1 MRLLGCTFLLCA
13 CGGLGLGAARG
24 LKLRVVQLRTLLGA
38 LEEMERE
45 LRCRLT
51 PLPELLAGLGE
62 RTPGAAGR
70 FFTLCAGGLDEL
82 EGPFSRV
89 WDRALED
96 GGLCL
101 EEEDRQLLTELG
113 GALGRYDA
121 ASQCEAIA
129 QARSRLGENL
139 AAAAERRDR
148 LGRVYGVL
156 GLTAGAFL
164 TIILL

>member
-1 MRLLGCTFLLCA
+1 MKWLGCALLLCA
-13 CGGLGLGAARG
+13 CGGLGLTAARG
-24 LKLRVVQLRTLLGA
+24 LKLRVDQLRALLGA

-45 LRCRLT
+45 LYCRLT
-51 PLPELLAGLGE
+51 PLPELLAGLGAH
-62 RTPGAAGR
+62 TPGEVGR
-70 FFTLCAGGLDEL
+70 FFALCAGEMDGL
-82 EGPFSRV
+82 EGPFSQLWERM
-89 WDRALED
+89 LED
-96 GGLCL
+96 SGLSL
-101 EEEDRQLLTELG
+101 MEEDRLLLAQLG

-129 QARSRLGENL
+129 QVRGRLEENL

-148 LGRVYGVL
+148 LSRVYGVL